1 MIPLPPL
8 TLQQIRFTTN
18 EIFSLYKMPYNPK
31 EEELFEYEFSQYVL
45 DNGSSDTSNENDED
59 VDSDD

>member
-1 MIPLPPL
+1 MIV
-8 TLQQIRFTTN
+8 
-18 EIFSLYKMPYNPK
+18 KMPYNPK